1 MNIAEN
7 IKKHREA
14 AGLSQTELATMVAV
28 EQGSISKFEN
38 GIKTPSIA
46 MGKAIAKALGC
57 TLDELT
63 E

>member
-7 IKKHREA
+7 IRKHREA
-14 AGLSQTELATMVAV
+14 AGLSQKELAVKVAV

-46 MGKAIAKALGC
+46 MGKAIANALGC
-57 TLDELT
+57 SLDELV